1 MERQGGMPGSGWHR
15 SATAT
20 LKGQKPQRS
29 PCEEDAA
36 RQRADHATSPPIASG
51 KSKISPPRAKLK
63 SEASISF
70 PPSPDHLQ
78 RKKIK
83 RPSNVYHLKSG
94 RHPEERGGDGSV
106 DRSAGQEE
114 GDLLFGREPADEYAF
129 DGDMEAPGFSV
140 NEAQQV
146 DPFGKLG
153 ASEVAAIEAELAQS
167 QQSASQSVA
176 SAEWQEHP
184 ITKTLN
190 AYMDLENP
198 LNPVKV
204 IADSLLP
211 LHARTSTPVES
222 EELPIKPLPAEPD
235 QYYDG
240 MASGVDARETFWDFW
255 LGHQEQMRKQCLR
268 LMAGNVA
275 DAEDALSN
283 AMLRASQKFPNYAD
297 SIVNGK
303 AWLRKLVYNVCMDHY
318 RQDRMTEYR
327 AFDQESDIPQSGA
340 MFTEK
345 PQSPEDKALSR
356 EQMNQ
361 LDECI
366 EGLSSNL
373 RVPLYLRCVEG
384 WSYPDIAAELDLKT
398 DTVRKRIQLARD
410 HLRRS
415 NIR

>member
-1 MERQGGMPGSGWHR
+1 MERQGGTPGSGWHR
-15 SATAT
+15 SANAT
-20 LKGQKPQRS
+20 LKSQKPQHPPCVDDATLRLDES
-29 PCEEDAA
+29 PKSPLFVNEKTAV
-36 RQRADHATSPPIASG
+36 SPPCAN
-51 KSKISPPRAKLK
+51 LK
-63 SEASISF
+63 AEASVSF
-70 PPSPDHLQ
+70 PPAPGSPQ

-83 RPSNVYHLKSG
+83 RPSNVYHFKPGKQAAENKGADTVQKTAELPCDETG
-94 RHPEERGGDGSV
+94 YPTDGSNNYS
-106 DRSAGQEE
+106 DRSQSDAANLKAE
-114 GDLLFGREPADEYAF
+114 
-129 DGDMEAPGFSV
+129 
-140 NEAQQV
+140 EAQK
-146 DPFGKLG
+146 DELFR
-153 ASEVAAIEAELAQS
+153 AMAESEAAVIEAEKNTGYLPCQPDYTP
-167 QQSASQSVA
+167 
-176 SAEWQEHP
+176 EWQEHP
-184 ITKTLN
+184 ITKALN
-190 AYMDLENP
+190 AYMDPENP

-204 IADSLLP
+204 ITDSLLP
-211 LHARTSTPVES
+211 VHARRSIPVER
-222 EELPIKPLPAEPD
+222 EELPITPVPPEVEPNAAEAAAAID
-235 QYYDG
+235 
-240 MASGVDARETFWDFW
+240 VRDAFWDFW

-297 SIVNGK
+297 SIINGK

-318 RQDRMTEYR
+318 RQDRMTEYK
-327 AFDQESDIPQSGA
+327 AFDQESDIPPSGA

-356 EQMNQ
+356 EQMHQ

-373 RVPLYLRCVEG
+373 RVPLYLRCIEG